1 MSLSKLGT
9 KQGQPLFPVLLNNVL
24 EVLLLYLFVIEL
36 PPILFRFSS
45 QSSIEHILLGSFVLF
60 LLFATTPYAQRHYT
74 IVGRVTYCGQPLCIF
89 ATRPRLFLY
98 RERERE
104 PVLFALLVIKST

>member
-9 KQGQPLFPVLLNNVL
+9 KQGQPLFPVLLNVL

-60 LLFATTPYAQRHYT
+60 LLFA
-74 IVGRVTYCGQPLCIF
+74 
-89 ATRPRLFLY
+89 RLILFSPSLGPWLLLGMLYQFLF
-98 RERERE
+98 
-104 PVLFALLVIKST
+104 VLPKYI